1 MKRIVTLTLF
11 LVLAGAGLRAQE
23 PAVLPAPTG
32 DQGASQGTASNGSQ
46 PVKQHK
52 PLERWRYDPVAK
64 PGDPDNRGLKKIN
77 PNDINYGG
85 VLAVWRAAMVQE
97 TIESLYWWMIL
108 VQLVTQTI
116 SLAYIVWLQRQ
127 RHHRLVIAGD
137 VLAQVTNLYLDARRR
152 VFKIIGEYNE
162 LVEKENAQFAQEQAA
177 AEANNAPVDPSTKAL
192 QSLNAAQQKAPT
204 TAIVHPPE
212 EPAVKST
219 SGRTNFFASTNKKVQ
234 EAVSAAETND
244 SLPLS
249 VKAERFAST
258 RYGSPA
264 APGQDQRQDSP
275 TQESPQLSTAVAQTE
290 PLAEAVPPT
299 NTGDSKAAKDLLAE
313 LERTKTMLKELEDAD
328 IEREAELLR
337 TKGMLTAREQ
347 QINNQRTVNRG
358 LLDEIKSLKTPAGGA
373 NQGDKAPAK
382 GANQ

>member
-23 PAVLPAPTG
+23 PAVPPAPTG

-52 PLERWRYDPVAK
+52 PLERWRYDPAAK
-64 PGDPDNRGLKKIN
+64 PGDLDNRGLKKIN

-85 VLAVWRAAMVQE
+85 VLAVWRVAMVQE
-97 TIESLYWWMIL
+97 TIENIYWWMVL
-108 VQLVTQTI
+108 VLLVSQTI

-127 RHHRLVIAGD
+127 RRLLLLIAGD

-152 VFKIIGEYNE
+152 VFKITGEYNE

-177 AEANNAPVDPSTKAL
+177 AEANNASIDPSTKAL
-192 QSLNAAQQKAPT
+192 RSLSAAQQPASS
-204 TAIVHPPE
+204 TAIVFPPE
-212 EPAVKST
+212 KPAAKST
-219 SGRTNFFASTNKKVQ
+219 FFESTDKQVQ
-234 EAVSAAETND
+234 EAAPAAETSDD

-249 VKAERFAST
+249 VKAERFA
-258 RYGSPA
+258 RGSPQ
-264 APGQDQRQDSP
+264 P
-275 TQESPQLSTAVAQTE
+275 STPVAQTE
-290 PLAEAVPPT
+290 PLVEVMPRK

-358 LLDEIKSLKTPAGGA
+358 LLDEIKSLKTPARGA
-373 NQGDKAPAK
+373 NQEDKAQAK

>member
-11 LVLAGAGLRAQE
+11 LVLAVAGLRAQE
-23 PAVLPAPTG
+23 PAVPPAPTG
-32 DQGASQGTASNGSQ
+32 DQGASQETASNGSQ

-52 PLERWRYDPVAK
+52 PLERWRYDPAAK
-64 PGDPDNRGLKKIN
+64 PGDPDNKGLKKIN

-85 VLAVWRAAMVQE
+85 VLAVWRVAMVQE
-97 TIESLYWWMIL
+97 TIENIYWWMVL
-108 VQLVTQTI
+108 VLLVSQTI

-152 VFKIIGEYNE
+152 VFKITGEYNE

-177 AEANNAPVDPSTKAL
+177 AEANNAPIDPSTKAL
-192 QSLNAAQQKAPT
+192 RSLSAAQQSASS
-204 TAIVHPPE
+204 TAIVFPPE
-212 EPAVKST
+212 KPAAKST
-219 SGRTNFFASTNKKVQ
+219 FFESTDKQVQ
-234 EAVSAAETND
+234 EAAPAAETSDD

-264 APGQDQRQDSP
+264 ALGQDQRQDSS
-275 TQESPQLSTAVAQTE
+275 TQGSPQPSTPVAQTE
-290 PLAEAVPPT
+290 PLAEVVPPK
-299 NTGDSKAAKDLLAE
+299 NTGDSKAVKDLLAE

-358 LLDEIKSLKTPAGGA
+358 LLDEIKSLKTPARGA
-373 NQGDKAPAK
+373 NQGDKAQAK